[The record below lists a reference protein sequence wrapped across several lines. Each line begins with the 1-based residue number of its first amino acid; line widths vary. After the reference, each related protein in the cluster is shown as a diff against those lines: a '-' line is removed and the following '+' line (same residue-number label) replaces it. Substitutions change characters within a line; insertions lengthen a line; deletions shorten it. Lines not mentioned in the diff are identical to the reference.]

1 VSRSPEQSEGEAT
14 KNPVLGKWATWHV
27 KNEILRFAQDDIG
40 KCGFCPNA
48 SARRERMR
56 RTKIVCTLGPAS
68 QSEETLRE
76 MVRAGMDVARIN
88 FSYGDHQTHA
98 RDIALVRRLAQE
110 AGQVLAVMGDLQGPK
125 LRVGEIATPV
135 TLREGQDFNLTTR
148 PVPGDDQE
156 VNLPHPEVMGDV
168 RPGDRVLLDDGLL
181 ELQVLETT
189 PTDLRCRVVTGGPLT
204 SRKGVSLPGVSL
216 SLPSLTEKDQEDA
229 AFAIQ
234 QGVDY
239 LALSFVRQAGDVS
252 RLRDLL
258 GQHRASIPIIAK
270 IEKREA
276 VEAFEGVMEASDGAM
291 VARGDLGVET
301 PAEEVPIYQKRII
314 RLANEVGKPVITATQ
329 MLNSMIVSP
338 RPTRAE
344 ASDVANAILD
354 GTDAVMLS
362 GETAV
367 GKYPVEAVGMM
378 AKIALT
384 AERILPPEELRILPY
399 RERLHETISEPSFTS
414 TDAISQATC
423 EIALELSAKAII
435 SSTMSGHTARMVAKH
450 RPATP
455 IIAVTPSPE
464 TQRRLALVWGVH
476 PLLVSEFAHTDQMIE
491 TAVQAALD
499 KGLIEKGDMVVIT
512 AGVPLGG
519 PGRTNMLKVHV
530 VE

>member
-1 VSRSPEQSEGEAT
+1 
-14 KNPVLGKWATWHV
+14 
-27 KNEILRFAQDDIG
+27 
-40 KCGFCPNA
+40 
-48 SARRERMR
+48 MR

-76 MVRAGMDVARIN
+76 MIRAGMDVARIN
-88 FSYGDHQTHA
+88 FSHGDHETHA
-98 RDIALVRRLAQE
+98 RNIVLARRLAQE
-110 AGQVLAVMGDLQGPK
+110 EGRVLAVMGDLQGPK
-125 LRVGEIATPV
+125 LRVGEIATQV

-148 PVPGDDQE
+148 PVPGDDRE
-156 VNLPHPEVMGDV
+156 VNLPHPEVIGAV
-168 RPGDRVLLDDGLL
+168 RPGDRLLLDDGLL
-181 ELQVLETT
+181 ELEVLETS
-189 PTDLRCRVVTGGPLT
+189 PTDICCRVITGGPLK
-204 SRKGVSLPGVSL
+204 SHKGVSLPGVSL
-216 SLPSLTEKDQEDA
+216 SLPSLTEKDRKDA
-229 AFAIQ
+229 SFAIQ

-239 LALSFVRQAGDVS
+239 LALSFVRQAEDVS
-252 RLRDLL
+252 QLRDLL
-258 GQHRASIPIIAK
+258 EQNQAPTLIIAK

-276 VEAFEGVMEASDGAM
+276 VEAFEEIMGTSDGVM

-301 PAEEVPIYQKRII
+301 PAEEVPIYQKRFI

-329 MLNSMIVSP
+329 MLNSMIDNP

-367 GKYPVEAVGMM
+367 GKYPVEAVRMM

-384 AERILPPEELRILPY
+384 TERILPYQEWVHRAAL
-399 RERLHETISEPSFTS
+399 EPSFTP
-414 TDAISQATC
+414 TEAISQATC

-450 RPATP
+450 RPSTP
-455 IIAVTPSPE
+455 IIAVTPNPE
-464 TQRRLALVWGVH
+464 TQRRLALIWGVY

-491 TAVQAALD
+491 TAVQATLD
-499 KGLIEKGDMVVIT
+499 EGMIEKGDTVVIT

-519 PGRTNMLKVHV
+519 SGRTNMLKVHV

>member
-1 VSRSPEQSEGEAT
+1 
-14 KNPVLGKWATWHV
+14 
-27 KNEILRFAQDDIG
+27 
-40 KCGFCPNA
+40 
-48 SARRERMR
+48 MR

-88 FSYGDHQTHA
+88 FSHGDHETHA
-98 RDIALVRRLAQE
+98 RNIALVRRLAQE
-110 AGQVLAVMGDLQGPK
+110 EGQVLAVMGDLQGPK
-125 LRVGEIATPV
+125 LRVGEIAAQV
-135 TLREGQDFNLTTR
+135 TLREDEDFNLTTR
-148 PVPGDDQE
+148 PVPGDDRE
-156 VNLPHPEVMGDV
+156 VNFPHPEVIGDV
-168 RPGDRVLLDDGLL
+168 RPGDRILLDDGLL
-181 ELQVLETT
+181 ELEVLETT
-189 PTDLRCRVVTGGPLT
+189 PTDIHCRVVTGGPLK
-204 SRKGVSLPGVSL
+204 SHKGVSLLGVSL
-216 SLPSLTEKDQEDA
+216 NLPSLTEKDREDA

-234 QGVDY
+234 QKVDY
-239 LALSFVRQAGDVS
+239 LALSFVRRAEDVS
-252 RLRDLL
+252 QLRDLL
-258 GQHRASIPIIAK
+258 EQNQTSIPIIAK

-276 VEAFEGVMEASDGAM
+276 VEAFEEIMEISDGAM
-291 VARGDLGVET
+291 VARGDLGVEA

-329 MLNSMIVSP
+329 MLSSMMDNP

-354 GTDAVMLS
+354 GTDAIMLS

-367 GKYPVEAVGMM
+367 GKYPVEAVRMM
-378 AKIALT
+378 TKIALT
-384 AERILPPEELRILPY
+384 TERNLPFDRFILSKVEGLRTLPY
-399 RERLHETISEPSFTS
+399 QEWVHEAVLEPSFTP

-435 SSTMSGHTARMVAKH
+435 SSTMSGYTARMVAKH

-455 IIAVTPSPE
+455 IVAVTPSLE
-464 TQRRLALVWGVH
+464 TQRRLALVWGVY

-499 KGLIEKGDMVVIT
+499 EGLIEKGDIAVIT

-519 PGRTNMLKVHV
+519 PGRTNMLKVHL

>member
-1 VSRSPEQSEGEAT
+1 
-14 KNPVLGKWATWHV
+14 
-27 KNEILRFAQDDIG
+27 
-40 KCGFCPNA
+40 
-48 SARRERMR
+48 MR

-76 MVRAGMDVARIN
+76 IIRAGMDVARIN
-88 FSYGDHQTHA
+88 FSHSDHQTHA
-98 RDIALVRRLAQE
+98 RNIALVRRLAQE
-110 AGQVLAVMGDLQGPK
+110 EGQVLAVMGDLQGPK
-125 LRVGEIATPV
+125 LRVGEIATQI
-135 TLREGQDFNLTTR
+135 TLRKGQYFSLTTR
-148 PVPGDDQE
+148 PVPGDDWE
-156 VNLPHPEVMGDV
+156 VNFPYPEAIGDV

-181 ELQVLETT
+181 ELKVLETT
-189 PTDLRCRVVTGGPLT
+189 PTDIRGQVVTGGPLE
-204 SRKGVSLPGVSL
+204 SRKGVSLPEVSL
-216 SLPSLTEKDQEDA
+216 SLPSLTEKDCEDV

-239 LALSFVRQAGDVS
+239 LALSFVRRAEDVS
-252 RLRDLL
+252 QLKDLL
-258 GQHRASIPIIAK
+258 KQSQADIPIIAK

-276 VEAFEGVMEASDGAM
+276 VEAFEEIMEISDGAM
-291 VARGDLGVET
+291 VARGDLGVEA

-314 RLANEVGKPVITATQ
+314 RLANKVGKPVITATQ
-329 MLNSMIVSP
+329 MLSSMMDNP

-367 GKYPVEAVGMM
+367 GKYPVEAVRMM

-384 AERILPPEELRILPY
+384 TERNLPY
-399 RERLHETISEPSFTS
+399 QEWVHKAVVEPSFTP

-423 EIALELSAKAII
+423 EIAMELTAKAII
-435 SSTMSGHTARMVAKH
+435 SSTISDYTARMVAKH
-450 RPATP
+450 RPVTP
-455 IIAVTPSPE
+455 IVAITPGPE
-464 TQRRLALVWGVH
+464 TQRRLALVWGVY
-476 PLLVSEFAHTDQMIE
+476 PLLVSEFTHTDQMIE

-499 KGLIEKGDMVVIT
+499 KGLIEKGDIVVIT

>member
-1 VSRSPEQSEGEAT
+1 M
-14 KNPVLGKWATWHV
+14 H
-27 KNEILRFAQDDIG
+27 
-40 KCGFCPNA
+40 
-48 SARRERMR
+48 

-76 MVRAGMDVARIN
+76 IIRAGMDVARIN
-88 FSYGDHQTHA
+88 FSHGDHQTHA
-98 RDIALVRRLAQE
+98 RNIALVRRLAQE
-110 AGQVLAVMGDLQGPK
+110 EGRVLAVLCDLQGPK
-125 LRVGEIATPV
+125 LRVGKIASQV
-135 TLREGQDFNLTTR
+135 TLHEGQDFNLTTR
-148 PVPGDDQE
+148 PVPGDDRE
-156 VNLPHPEVMGDV
+156 VNFPHPEVIGDV
-168 RPGDRVLLDDGLL
+168 RPGNRVLLDDGLL
-181 ELQVLETT
+181 ELEVLETT
-189 PTDLRCRVVTGGPLT
+189 PTNIRCQVVTGGPLK
-204 SRKGVSLPGVSL
+204 SHKGVSLLGVSL
-216 SLPSLTEKDQEDA
+216 NLPSLTEKDREDA

-239 LALSFVRQAGDVS
+239 LALSFVRRAEDVS
-252 RLRDLL
+252 QLRNLL
-258 GQHRASIPIIAK
+258 EQNQASIPIIAK
-270 IEKREA
+270 IEKQEA
-276 VEAFEGVMEASDGAM
+276 VEAFEEIIEISDGAM
-291 VARGDLGVET
+291 VARGDLGVEA

-329 MLNSMIVSP
+329 MLSSMMENP

-354 GTDAVMLS
+354 GTDAIMLS

-367 GKYPVEAVGMM
+367 GKYPVKAVRMM

-384 AERILPPEELRILPY
+384 TERILPFDPSTTLRTVPY
-399 RERLHETISEPSFTS
+399 QEWVHAAVLEPSFTP

-455 IIAVTPSPE
+455 VVAVTPSLE
-464 TQRRLALVWGVH
+464 TQRRLALVWGVY

-499 KGLIEKGDMVVIT
+499 EGMVEKGDTVVIT

-519 PGRTNMLKVHV
+519 AGRTNMLKVHV

>member
-1 VSRSPEQSEGEAT
+1 
-14 KNPVLGKWATWHV
+14 
-27 KNEILRFAQDDIG
+27 
-40 KCGFCPNA
+40 
-48 SARRERMR
+48 MR

-76 MVRAGMDVARIN
+76 MIRVGMDVARIN
-88 FSYGDHQTHA
+88 FSHGEHEIHA
-98 RDIALVRRLAQE
+98 RNIALVRRLAQE
-110 AGQVLAVMGDLQGPK
+110 EERVLAVMGDLQGPK
-125 LRVGEIATPV
+125 LRVGEIAAEV

-148 PVPGDDQE
+148 PVPGEDRE
-156 VNLPHPEVMGDV
+156 VNFPHSEVIGAV

-181 ELQVLETT
+181 ELEVLKTT
-189 PTDLRCRVVTGGPLT
+189 PTDIRCRVITGGPLQ
-204 SRKGVSLPGVSL
+204 SHKGVSLLGVSL
-216 SLPSLTEKDQEDA
+216 SLPSLTEKDREDV

-234 QGVDY
+234 QEVDY
-239 LALSFVRQAGDVS
+239 LALSFVRRAEDVS
-252 RLRDLL
+252 QLKGFL
-258 GQHRASIPIIAK
+258 QQNQASVPIIAK

-276 VEAFEGVMEASDGAM
+276 VEAFEEIMEISDGAM
-291 VARGDLGVET
+291 VARGDLGVEA

-314 RLANEVGKPVITATQ
+314 RLANKVGKPVITATQ
-329 MLNSMIVSP
+329 MLSSMMSSP

-367 GKYPVEAVGMM
+367 GKYPVETVRMM

-384 AERILPPEELRILPY
+384 TERNLPY
-399 RERLHETISEPSFTS
+399 QRWVHAAALEPSFTP

-435 SSTMSGHTARMVAKH
+435 SSTISGHTARMVAKH

-455 IIAVTPSPE
+455 IIAVTPSLE
-464 TQRRLALVWGVH
+464 TRRRLTLVWGVY

-499 KGLIEKGDMVVIT
+499 EGMIEKGDIVVIT

-519 PGRTNMLKVHV
+519 AGRTNMLKVHV

>member
-1 VSRSPEQSEGEAT
+1 
-14 KNPVLGKWATWHV
+14 
-27 KNEILRFAQDDIG
+27 
-40 KCGFCPNA
+40 
-48 SARRERMR
+48 MR

-68 QSEETLRE
+68 QSEQILRE
-76 MVRAGMDVARIN
+76 MIHAGMDVARIN
-88 FSYGDHQTHA
+88 FSHGDHETHA
-98 RDIALVRRLAQE
+98 RNIALVRRLAQE
-110 AGQVLAVMGDLQGPK
+110 EGRVLAVMGDLQGPK
-125 LRVGEIATPV
+125 LRVGEIAAEV

-148 PVPGDDQE
+148 PVRGDDRK
-156 VNLPHPEVMGDV
+156 VNFPHPEVIGDV
-168 RPGDRVLLDDGLL
+168 QPGDRVLLDDGLL
-181 ELQVLETT
+181 ELEVLGTT
-189 PTDLRCRVVTGGPLT
+189 PTDIRCRVITGGPLN
-204 SRKGVSLPGVSL
+204 SHKGVSLLGVSL
-216 SLPSLTEKDQEDA
+216 NLPSLTEKDREDA

-239 LALSFVRQAGDVS
+239 LALSFVRRAEDVS
-252 RLRDLL
+252 QLRDLL
-258 GQHRASIPIIAK
+258 ERNQALIPIIAK

-276 VEAFEGVMEASDGAM
+276 VEAFEEIMEISDGAM

-329 MLNSMIVSP
+329 MLNSMMDNP

-354 GTDAVMLS
+354 GTDAIMLS

-367 GKYPVEAVGMM
+367 GKYPIEAVRMM

-384 AERILPPEELRILPY
+384 TERNLPFDRLRTLPY
-399 RERLHETISEPSFTS
+399 REWVHEAALEPSFTP

-464 TQRRLALVWGVH
+464 TQRRLALVWGVC
-476 PLLVSEFAHTDQMIE
+476 PLLVSEFAHTDEMIE

-499 KGLIEKGDMVVIT
+499 KGLIGKGDTVVIT

-519 PGRTNMLKVHV
+519 LGRTNMLKVHV

>member
-1 VSRSPEQSEGEAT
+1 
-14 KNPVLGKWATWHV
+14 
-27 KNEILRFAQDDIG
+27 
-40 KCGFCPNA
+40 
-48 SARRERMR
+48 MR

-68 QSEETLRE
+68 QSEETMRE
-76 MVRAGMDVARIN
+76 MIRAGMDVARIN
-88 FSYGDHQTHA
+88 FSHGSHEIHA
-98 RDIALVRRLAQE
+98 RNIALVRRLARE
-110 AGQVLAVMGDLQGPK
+110 EGQVLAVLCDLQGPK
-125 LRVGEIATPV
+125 LRVGEIAAQV

-156 VNLPHPEVMGDV
+156 VNFPHPEVIGDV
-168 RPGDRVLLDDGLL
+168 RPGGRVLLDDGLL
-181 ELQVLETT
+181 ELEVVGTT
-189 PTDLRCRVVTGGPLT
+189 PTDIRCRVITGGPLK
-204 SRKGVSLPGVSL
+204 SHKGVSLLGVSL
-216 SLPSLTEKDQEDA
+216 NLPSLTEKDREDA

-239 LALSFVRQAGDVS
+239 LALSFVRRAEDVS
-252 RLRDLL
+252 QLRDLL
-258 GQHRASIPIIAK
+258 EQNQASIPIIAK

-276 VEAFEGVMEASDGAM
+276 VEAFEQIIEISDGAM
-291 VARGDLGVET
+291 VARGDLGVEA

-329 MLNSMIVSP
+329 MLNSMIDNP

-367 GKYPVEAVGMM
+367 GKYPVEAVRVM

-384 AERILPPEELRILPY
+384 TERILPY
-399 RERLHETISEPSFTS
+399 REWVHKAVLEPSFTP

-455 IIAVTPSPE
+455 IVAVTPSLE
-464 TQRRLALVWGVH
+464 AQRCLALVWGVY
-476 PLLVSEFAHTDQMIE
+476 PLLVSESAHTDQMIE

-499 KGLIEKGDMVVIT
+499 GGLIEKGDIVVIT

>member
-1 VSRSPEQSEGEAT
+1 
-14 KNPVLGKWATWHV
+14 
-27 KNEILRFAQDDIG
+27 
-40 KCGFCPNA
+40 
-48 SARRERMR
+48 MR

-76 MVRAGMDVARIN
+76 IIHAGMDVARIN
-88 FSYGDHQTHA
+88 FSHGDHHTHA
-98 RDIALVRRLAQE
+98 RNIALVRRLAQE
-110 AGQVLAVMGDLQGPK
+110 EGQVLAVMGDLQGPK
-125 LRVGEIATPV
+125 LRLGEIAAQV
-135 TLREGQDFNLTTR
+135 ILREGQDFNLTTR
-148 PVPGDDQE
+148 PVPGDDRE
-156 VNLPHPEVMGDV
+156 VNFPHPEVIGDV
-168 RPGDRVLLDDGLL
+168 RPSDRVLLDDGLL
-181 ELQVLETT
+181 ELEVLATT
-189 PTDLRCRVVTGGPLT
+189 PTDIRCRVVTGGPLK
-204 SRKGVSLPGVSL
+204 SHKGVSLPGVSL
-216 SLPSLTEKDQEDA
+216 SLPSLTEKDQEDT

-239 LALSFVRQAGDVS
+239 FALSFVRRAEDVS
-252 RLRDLL
+252 QLRGLL
-258 GQHRASIPIIAK
+258 EQNQVSIPIIAK

-276 VEAFEGVMEASDGAM
+276 VEAFGEIMEISDGVM

-329 MLNSMIVSP
+329 MLSSMIDNP

-344 ASDVANAILD
+344 ASDIANAILD
-354 GTDAVMLS
+354 GTDAIMLS

-367 GKYPVEAVGMM
+367 GNYPVEAVRTM

-384 AERILPPEELRILPY
+384 TEERILPYQEWMHKAAL
-399 RERLHETISEPSFTS
+399 EPSFTP

-435 SSTMSGHTARMVAKH
+435 SSTMSGQTARMVAKH
-450 RPATP
+450 RPATS

-464 TQRRLALVWGVH
+464 TQRRLALVWGVY

-499 KGLIEKGDMVVIT
+499 KGVIERGDIVVIT

>member
-1 VSRSPEQSEGEAT
+1 
-14 KNPVLGKWATWHV
+14 
-27 KNEILRFAQDDIG
+27 
-40 KCGFCPNA
+40 
-48 SARRERMR
+48 MR

-98 RDIALVRRLAQE
+98 RNIALVRRLARE
-110 AGQVLAVMGDLQGPK
+110 AGRVLAVMGDLQGPK

-181 ELQVLETT
+181 ELRVLETT
-189 PTDLRCRVVTGGPLT
+189 PTDLRCRVIIGGPLT

-216 SLPSLTEKDQEDA
+216 SLPSLTEKDREDA

-239 LALSFVRQAGDVS
+239 LALSFVRRAEDVS

-258 GQHRASIPIIAK
+258 RQHRASIPIIAK

-329 MLNSMIVSP
+329 MLNSMMDNP

-367 GKYPVEAVGMM
+367 GKYPVETVGMM
-378 AKIALT
+378 ARIALT
-384 AERILPPEELRILPY
+384 TERMIPHQ
-399 RERLHETISEPSFTS
+399 ERVHEAFLEPSFTP

-423 EIALELSAKAII
+423 EIAWELSAKAII

-464 TQRRLALVWGVH
+464 TQRRLALVWGVC

-491 TAVQAALD
+491 TAVQAVL
-499 KGLIEKGDMVVIT
+499 KEGMVEKGDTVVIT

>member
-1 VSRSPEQSEGEAT
+1 
-14 KNPVLGKWATWHV
+14 
-27 KNEILRFAQDDIG
+27 
-40 KCGFCPNA
+40 
-48 SARRERMR
+48 MR

-76 MVRAGMDVARIN
+76 MIRAGMDVARVN
-88 FSYGDHQTHA
+88 FSHGDHEIHA
-98 RDIALVRRLAQE
+98 RNIALVRRLAQE
-110 AGQVLAVMGDLQGPK
+110 EGRVLAVMGDLQGPK
-125 LRVGEIATPV
+125 LRVGEITAEV
-135 TLREGQDFNLTTR
+135 TLREGEDFNLTTR
-148 PVPGDDQE
+148 PVPGDDRE
-156 VNLPHPEVMGDV
+156 VNFPHPEVIGDV
-168 RPGDRVLLDDGLL
+168 RSGDRVLLDDGLL
-181 ELQVLETT
+181 ELEVLETT
-189 PTDLRCRVVTGGPLT
+189 PTDIRSRVVTGGPLE
-204 SRKGVSLPGVSL
+204 SHKGVSLLGVTL
-216 SLPSLTEKDQEDA
+216 NLPSLTDKDREDA

-234 QGVDY
+234 QKVDY
-239 LALSFVRQAGDVS
+239 LALSFVRRAEDVS
-252 RLRDLL
+252 QLRDLL
-258 GQHRASIPIIAK
+258 EQNQTSIPIIAK

-276 VEAFEGVMEASDGAM
+276 VEAFEEIMEISDGAM
-291 VARGDLGVET
+291 VARGDLGVEA

-329 MLNSMIVSP
+329 MLSSMMDNP

-367 GKYPVEAVGMM
+367 GKYPVEAVRMM

-384 AERILPPEELRILPY
+384 TERTLPY
-399 RERLHETISEPSFTS
+399 KELLREAVLEPFCTP

-423 EIALELSAKAII
+423 EIALELAAKAII

-450 RPATP
+450 RPATQ
-455 IIAVTPSPE
+455 IVAVTPSLE
-464 TQRRLALVWGVH
+464 TQRRLALVWGVY

-499 KGLIEKGDMVVIT
+499 EGLIEKGDIVVIT

>member
-1 VSRSPEQSEGEAT
+1 
-14 KNPVLGKWATWHV
+14 
-27 KNEILRFAQDDIG
+27 
-40 KCGFCPNA
+40 
-48 SARRERMR
+48 MR

-68 QSEETLRE
+68 QSEKTLQE
-76 MVRAGMDVARIN
+76 MIHAGMDVARIN
-88 FSYGDHQTHA
+88 FSHGNHEIHA
-98 RDIALVRRLAQE
+98 RNISLVRRLAQE
-110 AGQVLAVMGDLQGPK
+110 EGRVLAVMGDLQGPK
-125 LRVGEIATPV
+125 LRMGEIAAEV
-135 TLREGQDFNLTTR
+135 TLREGQDFSLTTR
-148 PVPGDDQE
+148 LAPGDDRE
-156 VNLPHPEVMGDV
+156 VNFPHPEVIGDV

-181 ELQVLETT
+181 ELEALETT
-189 PTDLRCRVVTGGPLT
+189 PTDIRCRVVIGGPLK
-204 SRKGVSLPGVSL
+204 SRKGVSLPEVSL
-216 SLPSLTEKDQEDA
+216 SLPSLTEKDREDA

-239 LALSFVRQAGDVS
+239 LALSFVRRAKDISQ
-252 RLRDLL
+252 LKDLL
-258 GQHRASIPIIAK
+258 KQHQVSIPIIAK

-276 VEAFEGVMEASDGAM
+276 VEALEEIIEISDGAM
-291 VARGDLGVET
+291 VARGDLGVEA

-329 MLNSMIVSP
+329 MLSSMMDNP

-367 GKYPVEAVGMM
+367 GKYPVEAVRMM

-384 AERILPPEELRILPY
+384 TERILPY
-399 RERLHETISEPSFTS
+399 KKWMHEAALEPSFTP

-450 RPATP
+450 RPARP
-455 IIAVTPSPE
+455 IVAVTPSPE
-464 TQRRLALVWGVH
+464 TRRRLALIWGVC

-499 KGLIEKGDMVVIT
+499 EGMIEKGDTIVIT

-519 PGRTNMLKVHV
+519 AGRTNMLKVHV

>member
-1 VSRSPEQSEGEAT
+1 
-14 KNPVLGKWATWHV
+14 
-27 KNEILRFAQDDIG
+27 
-40 KCGFCPNA
+40 
-48 SARRERMR
+48 MR

-76 MVRAGMDVARIN
+76 MIRAGMDVARIN
-88 FSYGDHQTHA
+88 FSHGDHETHA
-98 RDIALVRRLAQE
+98 RNIALVRRLAQE
-110 AGQVLAVMGDLQGPK
+110 EGQVLAVMGDLQGPK
-125 LRVGEIATPV
+125 LRVGEIAAQI

-148 PVPGDDQE
+148 PVPGDDRE
-156 VNLPHPEVMGDV
+156 VNFPHPEVIGDV

-181 ELQVLETT
+181 ELEVLETT
-189 PTDLRCRVVTGGPLT
+189 PSDIRCRVITGGPLK
-204 SRKGVSLPGVSL
+204 SHKGVSLLEVSL
-216 SLPSLTEKDQEDA
+216 SLPSLTEKDRDDA
-229 AFAIQ
+229 AFATQ
-234 QGVDY
+234 QRVDY
-239 LALSFVRQAGDVS
+239 LALSFVRRAEDVFQ
-252 RLRDLL
+252 LRDLL
-258 GQHRASIPIIAK
+258 EQNQASIPIIAK

-276 VEAFEGVMEASDGAM
+276 VEAFEEIMAISDGAM
-291 VARGDLGVET
+291 VARGDLGVEV
-301 PAEEVPIYQKRII
+301 PPEEVPIYQKRII

-329 MLNSMIVSP
+329 MLSSMMDNP

-354 GTDAVMLS
+354 GTDAIMLS

-367 GKYPVEAVGMM
+367 GKYPIEAVRMM

-384 AERILPPEELRILPY
+384 TERILPYQEWVHTAVL
-399 RERLHETISEPSFTS
+399 EPSFTP
-414 TDAISQATC
+414 TDAISQATS

-464 TQRRLALVWGVH
+464 TQRRLALIWGVY

-499 KGLIEKGDMVVIT
+499 ESIVENGDTVVIT
-512 AGVPLGG
+512 AGLPLGG

>member
-1 VSRSPEQSEGEAT
+1 
-14 KNPVLGKWATWHV
+14 
-27 KNEILRFAQDDIG
+27 
-40 KCGFCPNA
+40 
-48 SARRERMR
+48 MR

-76 MVRAGMDVARIN
+76 MIRAGMDVARIN
-88 FSYGDHQTHA
+88 FSHGDHETHA
-98 RDIALVRRLAQE
+98 RNIALVRRLAQE
-110 AGQVLAVMGDLQGPK
+110 EGRVLAVMGDLQGPK
-125 LRVGEIATPV
+125 LRVGEIAAQV
-135 TLREGQDFNLTTR
+135 TLREGEDFNLTTR
-148 PVPGDDQE
+148 SVPGDDRE
-156 VNLPHPEVMGDV
+156 VNFPHPEVMGDV

-181 ELQVLETT
+181 ELEVLETT
-189 PTDLRCRVVTGGPLT
+189 PTDIRCRVVTGGPLK
-204 SRKGVSLPGVSL
+204 SHKGVSLLGVSL
-216 SLPSLTEKDQEDA
+216 NLPSLTEKDREDA

-239 LALSFVRQAGDVS
+239 LALSFVRRAEDVS
-252 RLRDLL
+252 QLRDLL
-258 GQHRASIPIIAK
+258 EQNQAPIPIIAK

-276 VEAFEGVMEASDGAM
+276 VEAFEEIMEISDGAM
-291 VARGDLGVET
+291 VARGDLGVEA

-329 MLNSMIVSP
+329 MLSSMMENP

-354 GTDAVMLS
+354 GTDAIMLS

-367 GKYPVEAVGMM
+367 GKYPVEAVRMM

-384 AERILPPEELRILPY
+384 TERILPYEEWV
-399 RERLHETISEPSFTS
+399 HEAVLEPSLTP

-423 EIALELSAKAII
+423 EIAFELSAKAII
-435 SSTMSGHTARMVAKH
+435 SSTISDYTARMVAKH
-450 RPATP
+450 RPVTP
-455 IIAVTPSPE
+455 IIAITPSPE
-464 TQRRLALVWGVH
+464 TQRRLALVWGVY

-499 KGLIEKGDMVVIT
+499 EGMIEKGDTVVIT

-519 PGRTNMLKVHV
+519 AGHTNMLKVHV

>member
-1 VSRSPEQSEGEAT
+1 
-14 KNPVLGKWATWHV
+14 
-27 KNEILRFAQDDIG
+27 
-40 KCGFCPNA
+40 
-48 SARRERMR
+48 MR

-76 MVRAGMDVARIN
+76 MIRAGMDVARIN
-88 FSYGDHQTHA
+88 FSHGDHETHA
-98 RDIALVRRLAQE
+98 RNIVLVRRLAQE
-110 AGQVLAVMGDLQGPK
+110 EGRVLAVMGDLQGPK
-125 LRVGEIATPV
+125 LRVGEIAAQV

-148 PVPGDDQE
+148 PVPGDDRE
-156 VNLPHPEVMGDV
+156 VNFPHPEVMGAV

-181 ELQVLETT
+181 ELEVLETS
-189 PTDLRCRVVTGGPLT
+189 PTDICCRVITGGPLK
-204 SRKGVSLPGVSL
+204 SHKGVSLPGVSL
-216 SLPSLTEKDQEDA
+216 SLPSLTEKDRKDA
-229 AFAIQ
+229 SFAIR

-239 LALSFVRQAGDVS
+239 LALSFVRQAEDVS
-252 RLRDLL
+252 QLRDLL
-258 GQHRASIPIIAK
+258 EQNQVPALIIAK

-276 VEAFEGVMEASDGAM
+276 VEAFEEIMETSDGVM

-301 PAEEVPIYQKRII
+301 PAEEVPIYQKRFI

-329 MLNSMIVSP
+329 MLNSMIDNP

-354 GTDAVMLS
+354 GTDAIMLS

-367 GKYPVEAVGMM
+367 GKYPIEAVRMM

-384 AERILPPEELRILPY
+384 TERILPYQEWVHTAAL
-399 RERLHETISEPSFTS
+399 EPSFTP
-414 TDAISQATC
+414 TEAISQATC

-455 IIAVTPSPE
+455 IIAVTPNPE
-464 TQRRLALVWGVH
+464 TQRRLALIWGVY

-491 TAVQAALD
+491 TAVQAVLD
-499 KGLIEKGDMVVIT
+499 EGMIEKGDTVVIT

-519 PGRTNMLKVHV
+519 SGRTNMLKVHV

>member
-1 VSRSPEQSEGEAT
+1 M
-14 KNPVLGKWATWHV
+14 
-27 KNEILRFAQDDIG
+27 
-40 KCGFCPNA
+40 C
-48 SARRERMR
+48 

-76 MVRAGMDVARIN
+76 MIRAGMDVARIN
-88 FSYGDHQTHA
+88 FSHGDHEIHA
-98 RDIALVRRLAQE
+98 RNITLVRRLAQE
-110 AGQVLAVMGDLQGPK
+110 EGQVLAVLCDLQGPK
-125 LRVGEIATPV
+125 LRVGEIAAEV
-135 TLREGQDFNLTTR
+135 ILRKGQDFSLTTR
-148 PVPGDDQE
+148 QVRGDDRE
-156 VNLPHPEVMGDV
+156 VNFPHPEVIGDV
-168 RPGDRVLLDDGLL
+168 QRGDRVLLDDGLL
-181 ELQVLETT
+181 ELEVLETT
-189 PTDLRCRVVTGGPLT
+189 PTDIRCQVVTGGPLE
-204 SRKGVSLPGVSL
+204 SHKGVSLPQVSL
-216 SLPSLTEKDQEDA
+216 SLPSLTEKDREDA

-239 LALSFVRQAGDVS
+239 LALSFVRRAKDISQ
-252 RLRDLL
+252 LRDLL
-258 GQHRASIPIIAK
+258 EQHQVSIPIIAK

-276 VEAFEGVMEASDGAM
+276 VEALEEIIEISDGVM
-291 VARGDLGVET
+291 VARGDLGVEA

-329 MLNSMIVSP
+329 MLSSMMDNP

-367 GKYPVEAVGMM
+367 GKYPVETVRMM
-378 AKIALT
+378 VKIALT
-384 AERILPPEELRILPY
+384 TERTLPY
-399 RERLHETISEPSFTS
+399 QKLMHKAALEPSFTP

-435 SSTMSGHTARMVAKH
+435 SSTVSGYTARMVAKH

-491 TAVQAALD
+491 TAVQATLD
-499 KGLIEKGDMVVIT
+499 EGVVRKGDTVVIT

>member
-1 VSRSPEQSEGEAT
+1 
-14 KNPVLGKWATWHV
+14 
-27 KNEILRFAQDDIG
+27 
-40 KCGFCPNA
+40 
-48 SARRERMR
+48 
-56 RTKIVCTLGPAS
+56 
-68 QSEETLRE
+68 
-76 MVRAGMDVARIN
+76 MDVARIN
-88 FSYGDHQTHA
+88 FSHGDHQTHA
-98 RDIALVRRLAQE
+98 RNIALVRRLAQE
-110 AGQVLAVMGDLQGPK
+110 QGRVLAIMGDLQGPK
-125 LRVGEIATPV
+125 LRVGEIAAEV
-135 TLREGQDFNLTTR
+135 ILREGKDFHLTTQQ
-148 PVPGDDQE
+148 VPGDDQE
-156 VNLPHPEVMGDV
+156 VNFPHPEVIGDV
-168 RPGDRVLLDDGLL
+168 QPGDRVLLDDGLL
-181 ELQVLETT
+181 ELEVLETT
-189 PTDLRCRVVTGGPLT
+189 PTDIRCRVVTGGPLR

-216 SLPSLTEKDQEDA
+216 SLPSLTEKDREDA

-239 LALSFVRQAGDVS
+239 LALSFVRRAEDVS
-252 RLRDLL
+252 QLRDLL
-258 GQHRASIPIIAK
+258 EQNQVSVPIIAK

-276 VEAFEGVMEASDGAM
+276 VEAFEEIMGTSDGVM
-291 VARGDLGVET
+291 VARGDLGVEA

-314 RLANEVGKPVITATQ
+314 HLANEVGKPVITATQ
-329 MLNSMIVSP
+329 MLSSMMDNP

-354 GTDAVMLS
+354 GTDAIMLS

-367 GKYPVEAVGMM
+367 GKYPVEAVRMM

-384 AERILPPEELRILPY
+384 TERNLPHKEWV
-399 RERLHETISEPSFTS
+399 HEAFLEPSFTP

-455 IIAVTPSPE
+455 IVAVTPSPE
-464 TQRRLALVWGVH
+464 TRRCLALIWGVC

-499 KGLIEKGDMVVIT
+499 EGMVEKGDTVVIT

-519 PGRTNMLKVHV
+519 AGYTNMLKVHV
-530 VE
+530 VA